1 MLLSKSLDRFLDDLL
16 HLILNDLLTFL
27 LDEVVRV
34 VLAHVW
40 VDAGRDPNDR
50 LGPGVADVN
59 ANQHVALG
67 GHCLWELQVVQVA
80 SSLRVDLTQDVCRL

>member
-1 MLLSKSLDRFLDDLL
+1 VLLSEGLDRFLDNLL
-16 HLILNDLLTFL
+16 HLILDNFLTFL
-27 LDEVVRV
+27 LNKIVRV

-59 ANQHVALG
+59 A
-67 GHCLWELQVVQVA
+67 
-80 SSLRVDLTQDVCRL
+80 D